1 MLLTL
6 GETQLEMGQP
16 ASAKQTFLRVN
27 LDNSTILEVR
37 RAELFLDFIKRRH
50 GDDPK
55 DEPSHG

>member
-1 MLLTL
+1 
-6 GETQLEMGQP
+6 
-16 ASAKQTFLRVN
+16 VN